1 MALLPDDK
9 PMYVLVFIPV
19 QDDGS
24 IDDRKYQF
32 CLLDDWYDKTKWQRG
47 NHLGI
52 EMLLTADQALAALD
66 TLVAL
71 DYVELGGFY
80 SIRRVVV
87 TYEYDRPVVE
97 CKTMFAVL
105 EDEDG

>member
-9 PMYVLVFIPV
+9 PMYVLVYIPV

-24 IDDRKYQF
+24 IDDQKYQF
-32 CLLDDWYDKTKWQRG
+32 CLVDEWYNAKTWQRG
-47 NHLGI
+47 NYLGV

-66 TLVAL
+66 ALVGS
-71 DYVELGGFY
+71 DYAELGGVY